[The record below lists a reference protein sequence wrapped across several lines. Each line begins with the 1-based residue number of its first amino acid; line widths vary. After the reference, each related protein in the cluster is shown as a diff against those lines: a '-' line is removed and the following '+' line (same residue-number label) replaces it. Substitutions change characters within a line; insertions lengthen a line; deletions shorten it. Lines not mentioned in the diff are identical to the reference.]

1 MARKQLT
8 KDEIAELEQNPSIAK
23 ATASTVSFTP
33 EFKRI
38 AYQQLVDGRTMREI
52 LNEIGVRPEVLGD
65 SRLWGIAEK
74 LRKNADREEGY
85 ADLRKGS
92 RRKGAKE
99 APARTEREE
108 LTALRHEVAYMRQE
122 IEFLKKVQAADTEAR
137 KSWESKQRR
146 K

>member
-1 MARKQLT
+1 MARKHLT

-52 LNEIGVRPEVLGD
+52 LSEIGVRPEVLGD

-92 RRKGAKE
+92 RRKGTKE
-99 APARTEREE
+99 AVARTAREE
-108 LTALRHEVAYMRQE
+108 LTALQHEVAYMRQE

>member
-1 MARKQLT
+1 MGRKQLT
-8 KDEIAELEQNPSIAK
+8 KDEIGELEQNPSIAK
-23 ATASTVSFTP
+23 VTSSTVSFTP

-52 LNEIGVRPEVLGD
+52 LSEVGIRPEVLGN

-74 LRKNADREEGY
+74 LRQNADREEGY
-85 ADLRKGS
+85 ADLRKGDH
-92 RRKGAKE
+92 RKAAK
-99 APARTEREE
+99 ATAARTEKEE

-137 KSWESKQRR
+137 KSWASKQRR

>member
-8 KDEIAELEQNPSIAK
+8 RDEIAELEQNPSIAK
-23 ATASTVSFTP
+23 VTASTVSFTP
-33 EFKRI
+33 EFKRM

-52 LNEIGVRPEVLGD
+52 LSEIGVRPEVLGD

-74 LRKNADREEGY
+74 LRKNAEREEGY
-85 ADLRKGS
+85 ADLRKGN
-92 RRKGAKE
+92 RRKGTKE
-99 APARTEREE
+99 ASARTEREE